1 MPNRPKDR
9 QRGGNDVKKLAL
21 TENECMACLSCEIAC
36 SQLFYK
42 TDDNRLTCVQVRF
55 KDGVS
60 KPAFCV
66 QCGKCARNCE
76 AEAITQN
83 PKGVYMLNKKKCVG
97 CGKCVEVCP
106 FGVIVQK
113 ENDKPSKC
121 IACGACVKA
130 CPVDTLY
137 IKEA

>member
-1 MPNRPKDR
+1 M
-9 QRGGNDVKKLAL
+9 KKLAL
-21 TENECMACLSCEIAC
+21 TPNECMACLSCEIAC
-36 SQLFYK
+36 SQMFYK
-42 TDDNRLTCVQVRF
+42 VDDSRLSCIQVQL
-55 KDGVS
+55 KDNIS
-60 KPAFCV
+60 KPAVCV
-66 QCGKCARNCE
+66 QCGKCAKNCE

-83 PKGVYMLNKKKCVG
+83 AKGVYMISKAKCVE

-106 FGVIVQK
+106 FGVIVQQ
-113 ENDKPSKC
+113 EGGKPSKC